1 MLPTPTAMP
10 LAATTGLQVQLGD
23 DEERE
28 ARRADV
34 ELGQAGPS
42 KLLQGEAGP
51 SKLLL
56 NPQKTPK
63 TEEVLPLLPSS

>member
-1 MLPTPTAMP
+1 M
-10 LAATTGLQVQLGD
+10 QLGD

-56 NPQKTPK
+56 KPQKTPK